1 VETTIRRRLPS
12 WLVHLALILA
22 LLVAGCGDEAEVAI
36 PGLAAADEVPL
47 VQTEPD
53 PSTDSFTWSD
63 AYVVGDLP
71 KTNVG
76 QPSAQFMEDA
86 ARDPDE
92 ASQLVCMGDASGS
105 GGCGELG
112 STEPDIGGTSFGGL
126 DTLAWSWNNVPEE
139 AAAVQFTDQDGTQTW
154 QRPADSLVRFVMFPD
169 TIPNDRPDGLCP
181 CRFDAIDSDGE
192 VIASVDIRTGDY
204 IDE

>member
-1 VETTIRRRLPS
+1 MDD
-12 WLVHLALILA
+12 
-22 LLVAGCGDEAEVAI
+22 DESNVAI

-47 VQTEPD
+47 VATEPD

-63 AYVVGDLP
+63 AYVVEDLP
-71 KTNVG
+71 KINVG
-76 QPSAQFMEDA
+76 QPTAEFMEDA

-105 GGCGELG
+105 DFCGVIA
-112 STEPDIGGTSFGGL
+112 STEPDIAGVTFGER
-126 DTLAWSWNNVPEE
+126 DVRAWSWNNVPEE
-139 AAAVQFTDQDGTQTW
+139 AAAVQFRDQDGTQTW

-169 TIPNDRPDGLCP
+169 TIPDDPDGLCP

-192 VIASVDIRTGDY
+192 VITSVDIRTGEYVDS
-204 IDE
+204 

>member
-1 VETTIRRRLPS
+1 
-12 WLVHLALILA
+12 LA
-22 LLVAGCGDEAEVAI
+22 LLVAGCGDDQADGDESEVAI

-63 AYVVGDLP
+63 AYVVEDLP
-71 KTNVG
+71 KLNVG
-76 QPSAQFMEDA
+76 QPTAEFMEDA

-92 ASQLVCMGDASGS
+92 ASLLVCMGDASGS
-105 GGCGELG
+105 AGCGELA
-112 STEPDIGGTSFGGL
+112 STEPDIGGVNFGGP
-126 DTLAWSWNNVPEE
+126 DTRAWSWNKVPEE

-154 QRPADSLVRFVMFPD
+154 QRPADSLVRFVMLPD
-169 TIPNDRPDGLCP
+169 TIPDDQGGLCP
-181 CRFDAIDSDGE
+181 CRFDAIDSDGD
-192 VIASVDIRTGDY
+192 VIASVDIRTGEY